1 MKKII
6 LIGVCLMVLGG
17 CTSNKIKDEGVKRG
31 GILTAV
37 QMSTWMYGTHVLS
50 DDTGKPL
57 TALNSQ
63 KINLDKYEGEK
74 VEVRGTLK
82 DGYPIDLGPEY
93 LEVQSI
99 EVIKN

>member
-1 MKKII
+1 MKKLI
-6 LIGVCLMVLGG
+6 LTAVCFMILGG
-17 CTSNKIKDEGVKRG
+17 CTSNRIKDEGVKRD

-37 QMSTWMYGTHVLS
+37 QMSTWMYGTHILS

-63 KINLDKYEGEK
+63 KINLDEYEGQK

-82 DGYPIDLGPEY
+82 DGYPVDSGPEY
-93 LEVQSI
+93 LEVHSI
-99 EVIKN
+99 KAIKN

>member
-1 MKKII
+1 MKKLI

-17 CTSNKIKDEGVKRG
+17 CTSNRIKDEGVKRDG
-31 GILTAV
+31 VLTAV

-57 TALNSQ
+57 TALSGQ
-63 KINLDKYEGEK
+63 KIDLDEYEGEK
-74 VEVRGTLK
+74 VEVRGILK
-82 DGYPIDLGPEY
+82 DGYPVDSGPEY

-99 EVIKN
+99 EIIKE